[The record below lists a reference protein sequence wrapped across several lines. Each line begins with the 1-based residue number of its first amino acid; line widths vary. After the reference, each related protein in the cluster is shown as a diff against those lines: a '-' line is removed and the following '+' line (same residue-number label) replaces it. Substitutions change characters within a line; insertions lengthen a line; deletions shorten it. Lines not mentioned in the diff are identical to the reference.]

1 MGSDIRL
8 HHSVEHHLQIKVKI
22 VINMVTWKD
31 HASWKNLLTELGR
44 GNNRKITDSIR
55 AIRQTAH
62 PMHHGGE
69 SPTAQLP
76 EVG

>member
-1 MGSDIRL
+1 
-8 HHSVEHHLQIKVKI
+8 
-22 VINMVTWKD
+22 MVTWKD
-31 HASWKNLLTELGR
+31 HASWKNLLTEVGR

-55 AIRQTAH
+55 AMRQTAH

>member
-1 MGSDIRL
+1 VIN
-8 HHSVEHHLQIKVKI
+8 VKT
-22 VINMVTWKD
+22 VTNMVTWKD
-31 HASWKNLLTELGR
+31 HALGKNLLTEVGIN
-44 GNNRKITDSIR
+44 NNRKITDSIR

-62 PMHHGGE
+62 PMYPGGE